1 MIPLIDP
8 FKFFSHHF
16 ALMILPIMRFCRSL
30 GHSNRHAQP
39 RFKSPLHYFAT
50 IILPLLL
57 LSFCAQ
63 AATVTGVL
71 QDISL
76 QALDT
81 RITFAPTNDV
91 LLTPGGLNAGPPRT
105 IATANGQFSIV
116 LEAGDYT
123 VSLPLVP
130 WRRPFAISVFE
141 TNGIIN
147 ITNLLSP
154 AHTYTYTNN
163 RNYAVKATGSDPDPG
178 MLDAK
183 LAVAGSLT
191 KTLQTNAGAVS
202 LVISNGP
209 AGTGPLHVN
218 AARVISWSTNGESS
232 LLDGGITIPG
242 GSLSAR
248 SVLRVEAFG
257 SFTDPGMSLPN
268 ATFRFKLGA
277 TTVCVQTKSVSGGH
291 WHLTALITVRSAGNS
306 GSIAGAMAL
315 LQDSAEPFPF
325 DVQTTMVDTTTNLV
339 FDFRAAIEN
348 VTDAENVVCD
358 QVVVTVQ

>member
-1 MIPLIDP
+1 IPLIDP

-123 VSLPLVP
+123 VSLP
-130 WRRPFAISVFE
+130 
-141 TNGIIN
+141 
-147 ITNLLSP
+147 
-154 AHTYTYTNN
+154 
-163 RNYAVKATGSDPDPG
+163 
-178 MLDAK
+178 
-183 LAVAGSLT
+183 
-191 KTLQTNAGAVS
+191 
-202 LVISNGP
+202 
-209 AGTGPLHVN
+209 
-218 AARVISWSTNGESS
+218 
-232 LLDGGITIPG
+232 
-242 GSLSAR
+242 
-248 SVLRVEAFG
+248 
-257 SFTDPGMSLPN
+257 
-268 ATFRFKLGA
+268 
-277 TTVCVQTKSVSGGH
+277 
-291 WHLTALITVRSAGNS
+291 
-306 GSIAGAMAL
+306 
-315 LQDSAEPFPF
+315 
-325 DVQTTMVDTTTNLV
+325 
-339 FDFRAAIEN
+339 
-348 VTDAENVVCD
+348 
-358 QVVVTVQ
+358 